1 MTADITLRGPG
12 DVVAIL
18 PYQLGYHPR
27 DSAVVISLRGKRVG
41 LVARTDLPPEKF
53 VDEVVSSLMGP
64 LVRDGATSVI
74 VVGYEDEPDTS
85 QPLLVALVEQLERAG
100 IHVVDV
106 AVVRDGR
113 RYSPIC
119 SEPCCPPEGVALPDP
134 ADVPGVAEYVA
145 LGRSPLRSR
154 GAVEELVAPE
164 PWRCLGVA
172 RAVDSRSRMPRGR
185 RRSVAAWKG
194 LLDPGE
200 AGRRPPDRR
209 AVADLALGL
218 ADIPWRDGLIAWLVP
233 SVLPTEEIDPRVMA
247 LLCAAMPTWGGM
259 GPPPAPERRA
269 SRVLTGRGLRPGGR
283 ARRSAPP
290 RAGPVPVR
298 ARPVPRRG
306 GGRVHRGRTRG
317 LGRWRRRDRA
327 GGRRPGRS
335 PGSRLPTGQAARAP
349 RRHGAAAAA
358 GHRAG
363 ASRGHPGAGRLTPSA
378 RHSERLTWRVAA
390 RVAWMPVMSPSAK
403 PRFAGRQPSS
413 RWGAPGDDLA
423 ARTVWQARARG
434 ASCHDGHPDEV
445 DRSGLA
451 SR

>member
-100 IHVVDV
+100 IDVVDV

-233 SVLPTEEIDPRVMA
+233 SVLPTEDDRPEGDG
-247 LLCAAMPTWGGM
+247 AAAVRPCRRGAGWGRR
-259 GPPPAPERRA
+259 RRA
-269 SRVLTGRGLRPGGR
+269 ACVAGRAGRGLRPGGR
-283 ARRSAPP
+283 ARRAAPP
-290 RAGPVPVR
+290 PAGPVPVR
-298 ARPVPRRG
+298 AGRVPRRG
-306 GGRVHRGRTRG
+306 GSRVHGGRARR
-317 LGRWRRRDRA
+317 LGRWRRCHRA
-327 GGRRPGRS
+327 GGRRPGRCDWLPTTDWPGCSSASSTRGCDCRRS
-335 PGSRLPTGQAARAP
+335 PGRGVTRARSGRPADAVCSALGTAHVA
-349 RRHGAAAAA
+349 RCGAGSMDA
-358 GHRAG
+358 GHESQCQTPVCWAATLLAVG
-363 ASRGHPGAGRLTPSA
+363 CPG
-378 RHSERLTWRVAA
+378 
-390 RVAWMPVMSPSAK
+390 
-403 PRFAGRQPSS
+403 
-413 RWGAPGDDLA
+413 
-423 ARTVWQARARG
+423 
-434 ASCHDGHPDEV
+434 
-445 DRSGLA
+445 
-451 SR
+451 